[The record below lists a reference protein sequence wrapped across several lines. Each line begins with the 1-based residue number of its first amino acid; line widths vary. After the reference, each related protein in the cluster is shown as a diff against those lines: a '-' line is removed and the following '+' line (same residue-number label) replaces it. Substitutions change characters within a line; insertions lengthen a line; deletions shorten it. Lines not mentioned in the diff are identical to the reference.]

1 MKETDLIAGLQ
12 KGEEAALRQLF
23 EQLYPRLCYFARGIL
38 QHDIEAEDV
47 VQEAF
52 MKLWRQRQ
60 QFNSFAALR
69 SFLYISARH
78 TCLNILKHQRV
89 VHHHESGIQA
99 EEADEPTVAQRLIQ
113 AEVAGQLRE
122 ALDKL
127 PPGCKQVIE
136 LGYLE
141 GMRNN
146 EIASLLHVSVNTI
159 KTQKA
164 RGLYLLK
171 GWLRTISILLLLL
184 NGSF

>member
-12 KGEEAALRQLF
+12 KGEEAALRHLF

-38 QHDIEAEDV
+38 QKDIAAEDV

-60 QFNSFAALR
+60 QFHSFAAVR

-78 TCLNILKHQRV
+78 ACLNILKHERV
-89 VHHHESGIQA
+89 VHSHESGRA
-99 EEADEPTVAQRLIQ
+99 HAPEADDASIAQRMIQ

-122 ALDKL
+122 ALDHL

-141 GMRNN
+141 GLRNN
-146 EIASLLHVSVNTI
+146 EIASLLQVSVNTI

-171 GWLRTISILLLLL
+171 GWFKTIGILLLLL
-184 NGSF
+184 E

>member
-38 QHDIEAEDV
+38 HKDIEAEDV

-52 MKLWRQRQ
+52 LKLWRRRRQ
-60 QFNSFAALR
+60 FGSFAAVR
-69 SFLYISARH
+69 SYLYISTRSA
-78 TCLNILKHQRV
+78 CLNILKHERV
-89 VHHHESGIQA
+89 VHIHEFGEA
-99 EEADEPTVAQRLIQ
+99 RAPEADETTIAHRLIQ

-122 ALDKL
+122 ALNHL
-127 PPGCKQVIE
+127 PPGCKKVIE

-141 GMRNN
+141 GLRNN

-171 GWLRTISILLLLL
+171 GWFKAIGILLLLL
-184 NGSF
+184 K

>member
-1 MKETDLIAGLQ
+1 MNETDAIAGLK

-23 EQLYPRLCYFARGIL
+23 GQLYPRLCHFARGIL
-38 QHDIEAEDV
+38 QKDVEAEDV

-60 QFNSFAALR
+60 QFHSFAAVR
-69 SFLYISARH
+69 SFLYISTRH
-78 TCLNILKHQRV
+78 ACLNILKHQRV
-89 VHHHESGIQA
+89 IRRHAASEDAAPV
-99 EEADEPTVAQRLIQ
+99 EEATIAQQLIR
-113 AEVAGQLRE
+113 AEVLGQLQE
-122 ALDKL
+122 ALAQL

-141 GMRNN
+141 GLRNN

-171 GWLRTISILLLLL
+171 GWFKATSWLLML
-184 NGSF
+184 FK

>member
-1 MKETDLIAGLQ
+1 MNETDQIAGLK

-23 EQLYPRLCYFARGIL
+23 EQLYPRLCYFTRGLL
-38 QHDIEAEDV
+38 QNSIEAEDV

-60 QFNSFAALR
+60 QFNSLAAVR
-69 SFLYISARH
+69 SFLYVSTRH
-78 TCLNILKHQRV
+78 ACLNILKHQRIV
-89 VHHHESGIQA
+89 RNHESG
-99 EEADEPTVAQRLIQ
+99 EARAPLTDETTMAQQLIK
-113 AEVAGQLRE
+113 AEVLGQLHQ
-122 ALDKL
+122 ALAKL

-141 GMRNN
+141 GLRNS
-146 EIASLLHVSVNTI
+146 EIADLLQVSVNTI

-171 GWLRTISILLLLL
+171 GWLKTIGMFLLLLL
-184 NGSF
+184 R

>member
-1 MKETDLIAGLQ
+1 MTETDLIAGLQ

-23 EQLYPRLCYFARGIL
+23 EQLYPRLCYFARSIL
-38 QHDIEAEDV
+38 QHDMEAEDV

-60 QFNSFAALR
+60 QFHSIAALR

-78 TCLNILKHQRV
+78 ACLNILKHQRV
-89 VHHHESGIQA
+89 VHHHESGAQAPEA
-99 EEADEPTVAQRLIQ
+99 EETTVAHRIIQ

-146 EIASLLHVSVNTI
+146 EIARLLHVSVNTI

-171 GWLRTISILLLLL
+171 GWFKTIGILLLLL
-184 NGSF
+184 K

>member
-1 MKETDLIAGLQ
+1 MKETDLIAGLK

-38 QHDIEAEDV
+38 QDDIEAEDV

-52 MKLWRQRQ
+52 MKLWRHRQ

-69 SFLYISARH
+69 SYLYISARH
-78 TCLNILKHQRV
+78 ASLNILKHQRV
-89 VHHHESGIQA
+89 VHHHGSVLQGT
-99 EEADEPTVAQRLIQ
+99 EADEHTVDHKLIQ

-141 GMRNN
+141 GLRNN

-171 GWLRTISILLLLL
+171 GWFKAISIIPLLIM
-184 NGSF
+184 

>member
-1 MKETDLIAGLQ
+1 MKETDLIAALK

-38 QHDIEAEDV
+38 QHDMEAEDV

-52 MKLWRQRQ
+52 MKLWRHRQ
-60 QFNSFAALR
+60 QFNSFAAVR

-78 TCLNILKHQRV
+78 ACLNILKHQRV
-89 VHHHESGIQA
+89 VHRHGAGLQA
-99 EEADEPTVAQRLIQ
+99 EAADELTVAHRLIE

-122 ALDKL
+122 ALNKL
-127 PPGCKQVIE
+127 PPGCRQVVE

-141 GMRNN
+141 GMRNH
-146 EIASLLHVSVNTI
+146 EIASQLRVSVNTI

-171 GWLRTISILLLLL
+171 GWFKAIGILLLLL
-184 NGSF
+184 